1 MGEMQQIEI
10 NRYQNE
16 IMDDVKELVE
26 KYRRAMDWDIPEND
40 DRESDQLILQ
50 AIEAAL
56 AEVKKDLLGTLPA
69 S

>member
-1 MGEMQQIEI
+1 MGEMQKIEI
-10 NRYQNE
+10 DRYRSE
-16 IMDDVKELVE
+16 IMDDVSALVE

-40 DRESDQLILQ
+40 DRESTRLIIQ

-56 AEVKKDLLGTLPA
+56 AEVRKKLRIE